1 MTEQVEPTVLKA
13 AFAAR
18 LLGACNSAGVPPR
31 HQGRLRWI
39 RDEMQRR
46 FNEKVTVEGV
56 RKWLSGEAFPRPGK
70 LTMLAAILGVD
81 PGWLSNGSGAA
92 AVEEKAV
99 PFGHAKPPVEGDR
112 GRFILDRIRAEL
124 GGTVTIMPGVDLTEP
139 TGEVWDAERD

>member
-1 MTEQVEPTVLKA
+1 MTESVEPAALKA
-13 AFAAR
+13 AFKTR
-18 LLGACNSAGVPPR
+18 LLDACDGAGVPGL

-39 RDEMQRR
+39 RDEMGRR
-46 FNEKVTVEGV
+46 FNEPVTVEGV

-81 PGWLSNGSGAA
+81 PGWLSSGSRAV
-92 AVEEKAV
+92 AVEEKTA
-99 PFGHAKPPVEGDR
+99 PFRHAKPPAENDR
-112 GRFILDRIRAEL
+112 GRFVLDCIRERL